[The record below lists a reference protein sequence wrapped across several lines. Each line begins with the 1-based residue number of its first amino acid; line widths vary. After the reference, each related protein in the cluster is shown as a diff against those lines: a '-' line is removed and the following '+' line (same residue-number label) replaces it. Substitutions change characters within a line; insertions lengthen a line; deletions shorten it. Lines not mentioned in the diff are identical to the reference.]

1 METLYLLCA
10 TIGGTILVVQTILL
24 VIGGGHGEGD
34 FDAGDLHDGHFD
46 GHVGHDHG
54 HGADHAADH
63 AGDTFLKLLSFKT
76 LVAFVTFF
84 GLGGLACL
92 QAGLSSVPSLAIAL
106 GAGFLALYLVAY
118 LMTAMS
124 RLQSK
129 GNIDFK
135 NAVGERGRVYLRV
148 PGSNAGLGKI
158 TLALQGRT
166 VECKAVTRGPDIP
179 SGSDVRVVS
188 VAADTLEVEPVGK
201 E

>member
-24 VIGGGHGEGD
+24 VIGGGHGDGD

-124 RLQSK
+124 RLQSR

-166 VECKAVTRGPDIP
+166 VACKAVTRGPEIP
-179 SGSDVRVVS
+179 SGSNVRVVS

>member
-10 TIGGTILVVQTILL
+10 VIGGTILVVQTVLL
-24 VIGGGHGEGD
+24 VIGGGHGDGD
-34 FDAGDLHDGHFD
+34 FDAGDLHDGHFE
-46 GHVGHDHG
+46 GHVDHDHG

-92 QAGLSSVPSLAIAL
+92 QAGLSNVPSLAIAL
-106 GAGFLALYLVAY
+106 GAGTLALYLVGY

-129 GNIDFK
+129 GNIDFR
-135 NAVGERGRVYLRV
+135 NAVGEHGRVYLRV
-148 PGSNAGLGKI
+148 PGSKEGLGKI

-166 VECKAVTRGPDIP
+166 VECKAVTRGAAIP

-188 VAADTLEVEPVGK
+188 VTADTLEVEPVGK

>member
-1 METLYLLCA
+1 METLYILCA

-24 VIGGGHGEGD
+24 AIGGGHGDGD
-34 FDAGDLHDGHFD
+34 FDAGDLHEGHLDGHI
-46 GHVGHDHG
+46 DHG
-54 HGADHAADH
+54 HGADHGADH

-92 QAGLSSVPSLAIAL
+92 QGGLSSVPSLAIAL
-106 GAGFLALYLVAY
+106 GAGFLALYLVGY
-118 LMTAMS
+118 LMMAMS

-129 GNIDFK
+129 GNLDFR

-148 PGSNAGLGKI
+148 PGSKAGLGKI

-166 VECKAVTRGPDIP
+166 IECKAVTRGPDIP

-188 VAADTLEVEPVGK
+188 VTADTLEVEPVGK

>member
-1 METLYLLCA
+1 METIYLLCA
-10 TIGGTILVVQTILL
+10 TIGGTILVVQTIMLA
-24 VIGGGHGEGD
+24 IGGGHGDGD

-46 GHVGHDHG
+46 GHVDHG
-54 HGADHAADH
+54 HGADHGADH

-92 QAGLSSVPSLAIAL
+92 QAGLSNVPSLAIAL

-124 RLQSK
+124 RLQSR

-135 NAVGERGRVYLRV
+135 NAVG
-148 PGSNAGLGKI
+148 
-158 TLALQGRT
+158 
-166 VECKAVTRGPDIP
+166 
-179 SGSDVRVVS
+179 
-188 VAADTLEVEPVGK
+188 
-201 E
+201 

>member
-24 VIGGGHGEGD
+24 VIGGGHGDGH
-34 FDAGDLHDGHFD
+34 FDAGDLNDGHFD
-46 GHVGHDHG
+46 GHVDHDHG

-106 GAGFLALYLVAY
+106 GAGFLALYLVGY

-124 RLQSK
+124 QLQSK

-188 VAADTLEVEPVGK
+188 VAADTLEVEPVSK